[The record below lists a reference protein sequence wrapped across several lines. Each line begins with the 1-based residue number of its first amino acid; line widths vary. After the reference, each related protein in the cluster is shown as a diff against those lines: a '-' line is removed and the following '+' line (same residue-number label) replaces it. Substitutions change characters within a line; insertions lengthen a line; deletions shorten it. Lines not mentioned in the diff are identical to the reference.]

1 MLELIVYGIV
11 LGSVIALGAL
21 GITLISRVA
30 NMSNFAHGDFMTVG
44 AYVAF
49 AVYGT
54 LLKPIGVLQ
63 QKMGPLSFGLGLL
76 LAAIPAALITAG
88 LAIFLNQ
95 RVYRPLRGRRAAPIL
110 LAMVSMGLAFALRGV
125 IYIVWGPD
133 FHFYFKGVRKM
144 LFLPMGVKI
153 RPDEIFIMIVA
164 WALVA
169 LTYVFLSRTRM
180 GKALRA
186 VADNPDLAQI
196 AGISTERIIA
206 WAWGISGALAA
217 AAGILYG
224 IQAQLKPEMGW
235 TFLLP
240 LFAAVTLGGI
250 GSMAGA
256 LVGALTMGIA
266 QQVSTAYL
274 LPTYKPAVAFI
285 IMVIV
290 LLVKPE
296 GIFGRR

>member
-30 NMSNFAHGDFMTVG
+30 NMSNFAHGDFMTAG

-49 AVYGT
+49 VVYGT
-54 LLKPIGVLQ
+54 LLRPVAVLQ
-63 QKMGPLSFGLGLL
+63 QKIGPLSFGVGLL

-88 LAIFLNQ
+88 LAIFLDQ

-110 LAMVSMGLAFALRGV
+110 LAMVSMGLAFSLRGV
-125 IYIVWGPD
+125 IYILWGPD
-133 FHFYFKGVRKM
+133 FHFYFKGVRRM

-164 WALVA
+164 WGLVA
-169 LTYVFLSRTRM
+169 LTYVFLARTKM

-186 VADNPDLAQI
+186 VADNPGLAKI
-196 AGISTERIIA
+196 AGISTERIIS

-274 LPTYKPAVAFI
+274 LPSYKPAVAFM
-285 IMVIV
+285 IMVAV

>member
-1 MLELIVYGIV
+1 MLELIVYGII

-30 NMSNFAHGDFMTVG
+30 GMSNFAHGDFMTVG

-49 AVYGT
+49 VVYGT
-54 LLKPIGVLQ
+54 LLAPIGVLQ

-76 LAAIPAALITAG
+76 LAAIPAALIAAG
-88 LAIFLNQ
+88 LAIFLDR
-95 RVYRPLRGRRAAPIL
+95 RVYRPLRARRAAPIL
-110 LAMVSMGLAFALRGV
+110 LAMVSMGLAFAVRGV
-125 IYIVWGPD
+125 IYIIWGPD
-133 FHFYFKGVRKM
+133 FHFYFKGIRRM
-144 LFLPMGVKI
+144 LFLPMGIKV
-153 RPDEIFIMIVA
+153 RPDEIFVMVVA

-169 LTYVFLSRTRM
+169 LTYVFLSRTKM

-186 VADNPDLAQI
+186 VADNPGLAEI
-196 AGISTERIIA
+196 AGISTERMIG

-217 AAGILYG
+217 VAGILYG

-256 LVGALTMGIA
+256 LVGALVMGIA

-274 LPTYKPAVAFI
+274 LPSYKPAVAFI
-285 IMVIV
+285 IMVAV